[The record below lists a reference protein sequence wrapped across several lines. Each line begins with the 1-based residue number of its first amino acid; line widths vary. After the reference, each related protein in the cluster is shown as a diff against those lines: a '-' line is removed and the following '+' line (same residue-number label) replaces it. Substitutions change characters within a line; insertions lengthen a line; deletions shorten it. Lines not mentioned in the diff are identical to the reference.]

1 MIKTVPTIETTLPDD
16 GLVRRTLP
24 WSSMKITMRSM
35 VLMTEIDHTEDGI
48 ATEVI
53 TVILEAEDGDAVGAI
68 TAVMVTTP
76 RTTTE
81 KKETTVIE
89 SHLLTGD
96 TGVIIVTETDTDGIV
111 AGVGA
116 KQPVAVEMIPM
127 T

>member
-1 MIKTVPTIETTLPDD
+1 
-16 GLVRRTLP
+16 
-24 WSSMKITMRSM
+24 M